1 MAAKGSISVNT
12 ENIFPIIKKFLYS
25 DHDIFLRELVANAVD
40 ATQKL
45 QKLASMG
52 EFDGELGDLT
62 IQVDVDK
69 EAKTISITDRGIGM
83 SENEVEKYI
92 NQVAFS
98 GATEF
103 VEKFKDVDTSTII
116 GKFGLGFYS
125 AFMVSDHVEVITK
138 SFKDAPSVKWTCD
151 GSTTYEITDADKAD
165 RGTTIVLHVNEDSEE
180 FVDEHRLRA
189 ILNRYSKF
197 MPIPIQVGVDKR
209 TEKEGEGD
217 DAKDVE
223 IVEPHIIN
231 QKEPLWTKDPK
242 SLTDE
247 DYINFYKELYPMSE
261 EPLFWIHLNVDY
273 PFELT
278 GILYFPKVKEDITP
292 HKDKIQLYS
301 RQVFITDNVE
311 EIMPEFL
318 RLMHGVIDS
327 PDIPLNVSRSYL
339 QSDSNVKK
347 ISSYV
352 TRKVADRLSSLF
364 KNERESYETKWESIG
379 LFVKYGMM
387 TDDKFFDKAKK
398 FGLFE
403 NLEGKKFTLEEY
415 KEHIASNQVDKDN
428 KHVFLY
434 ATDQGTQD
442 TYIQAAKKKGYDIL
456 KMDTMIDT
464 HFVSN
469 TEHKFE
475 NITMK
480 RIDSDTVNNLIET
493 DEKNESVL
501 TEEESKKLVDIFKR
515 ALNDDKLEPKVE
527 AMTADELP
535 VMITK
540 PEFMRRMEEMSA
552 MQGGMGGMFGGFPG
566 ADTVTINGNSE
577 LVSRILKEEDTTAQD
592 KLVKHAY
599 DLAKLS
605 QGNLKGADLTAFI
618 NRSLE
623 II

>member
-52 EFDGELGDLT
+52 EYDQEMSDVT

-69 EAKTISITDRGIGM
+69 DNKTISITDRGIGM
-83 SENEVEKYI
+83 TEEEVEKYI

-103 VEKFKDVDTSTII
+103 VEKFKDIDTSTII

-125 AFMVSDHVEVITK
+125 AFMVADNVEVITK
-138 SFKDAPSVKWTCD
+138 SYKDAPAVKWTCD
-151 GSTTYEITDADKAD
+151 GSTEYEISESDKAE

-180 FVDEHRLRA
+180 FVDEFRLRQ
-189 ILNRYSKF
+189 ILNRYSKY
-197 MPIPIQVGVDKR
+197 MPIPIQVGEDKR

-231 QKEPLWTKDPK
+231 KSEPIWAKDPK

-247 DYINFYKELYPMSE
+247 DYLNFYKELYPMSE
-261 EPLFWIHLNVDY
+261 EPMFWIHLNVDF

-278 GILYFPKVKEDITP
+278 GILYFPKVKEDVTP

-339 QSDSNVKK
+339 QSDANVKK

-352 TRKVADRLSSLF
+352 TRKVADKLNSLY
-364 KNERESYETKWESIG
+364 KNDRENFEKKWESIG

-387 TDDKFFDKAKK
+387 TDEKFYDKAKK
-398 FGLFE
+398 FCL
-403 NLEGKKFTLEEY
+403 LESLDGKLYNFEEY
-415 KEHIASNQVDKDN
+415 KEHVKALQVDKNN
-428 KHVFLY
+428 KSVFLY
-434 ATDQGTQD
+434 ASDQGTQD
-442 TYIQAAKKKGYDIL
+442 SYIQAAQKKGYDVL
-456 KMDTMIDT
+456 KMDTLIDS
-464 HFVSN
+464 HFISN

-475 NITMK
+475 DITMK

-501 TEEESKKLVDIFKR
+501 TEEESNKLVDIFKR
-515 ALNDDKLEPKVE
+515 ALGNDKLEPKVE

-535 VMITK
+535 VLITK
-540 PEFMRRMEEMSA
+540 PEFMRRMEEMAA
-552 MQGGMGGMFGGFPG
+552 MQGGMGAMFGGMG
-566 ADTVTINGNSE
+566 GGDTITINGNSE
-577 LVSRILKEEDTTAQD
+577 FVSRILKEEKEEEQD

-599 DLAKLS
+599 DLAKLT
-605 QGNLKGADLTAFI
+605 QGNLKGADLTSFI

-623 II
+623 LI

>member
-1 MAAKGSISVNT
+1 MASKGSISVNT

-52 EFDGELGDLT
+52 EFNGELGDLT

-69 EAKTISITDRGIGM
+69 EAKTISITDRGLGM
-83 SENEVEKYI
+83 TEDEVEKYI

-125 AFMVSDHVEVITK
+125 AFMVADNVDVITK
-138 SFKDAPSVKWTCD
+138 SFKDEPAVKWECD
-151 GSTTYEITDADKAD
+151 GSTTYEITPSDKAD

-180 FVDEHRLRA
+180 FVDEHRLRQ
-189 ILNRYSKF
+189 ILDRYSKF

-231 QKEPLWTKDPK
+231 KNEPLWTKDPK
-242 SLTDE
+242 TLTDE
-247 DYINFYKELYPMSE
+247 DYLNFYKELYPMSE

-278 GILYFPKVKEDITP
+278 GILYFPKVSEDITP

-339 QSDSNVKK
+339 QSDANVKK

-352 TRKVADRLSSLF
+352 TRKVGDRLSSLF
-364 KNERESYETKWESIG
+364 KNDRENYEKKWESIG

-398 FGLFE
+398 FCLFE
-403 NLEGKKFTLEEY
+403 NIDGKKFTLEEY
-415 KEHIASNQVDKDN
+415 KEHIASNQVDKDG
-428 KHVFLY
+428 KSVFLY
-434 ATDQGTQD
+434 ASDQGTQD
-442 TYIQAAKKKGYDIL
+442 TYIQAAKKKGYDVL
-456 KMDTMIDT
+456 KMDTMIDN

-475 NITMK
+475 NVTMK

-501 TEEESKKLVDIFKR
+501 TEDETKNLVDIFKR
-515 ALNDDKLEPKVE
+515 ALNNDKLEPKVE

-566 ADTVTINGNSE
+566 GDTVTINGNSE
-577 LVSRILKEEDTTAQD
+577 LVGRILKEENTDAQD

-618 NRSLE
+618 NRSLD

>member
-1 MAAKGSISVNT
+1 MASKGSISVNT

-52 EFDGELGDLT
+52 EFNGELGDLT

-69 EAKTISITDRGIGM
+69 EAKTISITDRGLGM
-83 SENEVEKYI
+83 TEEEVEKYI

-125 AFMVSDHVEVITK
+125 AFMVADNVDVITK
-138 SFKDAPSVKWTCD
+138 SFKDEPAVKWECD
-151 GSTTYEITDADKAD
+151 GSTTYEITPSDKTE

-180 FVDEHRLRA
+180 FVDEQRLRQ
-189 ILNRYSKF
+189 ILDRYSKF

-231 QKEPLWTKDPK
+231 KNEPLWTKDPK
-242 SLTDE
+242 TLTDE
-247 DYINFYKELYPMSE
+247 DYLNFYKELYPMSE

-278 GILYFPKVKEDITP
+278 GILYFPKVSEDITP

-339 QSDSNVKK
+339 QSDANVKK

-352 TRKVADRLSSLF
+352 TRKVSDRLSSLF
-364 KNERESYETKWESIG
+364 KNDRENYEKKWESIG

-398 FGLFE
+398 FCLFE
-403 NLEGKKFTLEEY
+403 NIDGKKFTLEEY
-415 KEHIASNQVDKDN
+415 KEHIASNQVDKDG
-428 KHVFLY
+428 KSVFLY
-434 ATDQGTQD
+434 ASDQGTQD
-442 TYIQAAKKKGYDIL
+442 TYIQAAKKKGYDVL
-456 KMDTMIDT
+456 KMDTMIDN

-475 NITMK
+475 NVTMK

-501 TEEESKKLVDIFKR
+501 TEDETKNLVDIFKR
-515 ALNDDKLEPKVE
+515 ALNNDKLEPKVE

-566 ADTVTINGNSE
+566 GDTVTINGNSE
-577 LVSRILKEEDTTAQD
+577 LVGRILKEENTDAQD

-618 NRSLE
+618 NRSLD